1 MEYTNAKV
9 PALLEELRTSRN
21 ATLQALYAAATPRA
35 GVDVPLL
42 TSTQGNTTVQIPL
55 AQNDW
60 FYARM
65 LPSGLFPVIQTTRER
80 SAAQFNMPL
89 F

>member
-9 PALLEELRTSRN
+9 PALLEELRTRRN

-35 GVDVPLL
+35 GVDTPLL
-42 TSTQGNTTVQIPL
+42 TLTQGNLTVPVPI

-65 LPSGLFPVIQTTRER
+65 LPSGLFPAVQSSRER
-80 SAAQFNMPL
+80 AAAQYNTPL